1 MPMSDFDPALYTRV
15 PNLDVPSLI
24 ALARQVLAV
33 APARPGAALKKSLQ
47 ELRAATSTLEAAY
60 REHLSAPA
68 GQDSRPVD
76 QAADNAWAC
85 VYARLDSYA
94 ALPVEHYPRARE
106 ASELLRKLFPEGLSF
121 VKLEY
126 GAQWTEAEQRLQL
139 IKQERLTAALEALIG
154 PEFVAELHRCHA
166 LYTAMIG
173 VAQPKKGRQ
182 KLPDLRALRLGAQ
195 QALTAHTIQLL
206 AVHLAGDPKQQ
217 EAIRPAFAA
226 IDAYRDKTA
235 ADPGKPAP
243 AEPAEPTPAPV
254 A

>member
-1 MPMSDFDPALYTRV
+1 MPMMIDFDPSLYTRT
-15 PNLDVPSLI
+15 PRLDVPSLI
-24 ALARQVLAV
+24 ALARQVLAA
-33 APARPGAALKKSLQ
+33 APARPKAAVKQSLH
-47 ELRAATSTLEAAY
+47 ELHEATSALEAAY
-60 REHLSAPA
+60 REHLSAPE

-85 VYARLDSYA
+85 AYARLDSYA

-106 ASELLRKLFPEGLSF
+106 AGELLQKLFPEGLSF
-121 VKLEY
+121 LKLEY

-139 IKQERLTAALEALIG
+139 IKQERLTAELEALIG

-166 LYTAMIG
+166 LYTEMVG
-173 VAQPKKGRQ
+173 VSQPKKGRK
-182 KLPDLRALRLGAQ
+182 KLPDLRTLRLTTQ

-217 EAIRPAFAA
+217 EAIRPTFAA

-235 ADPGKPAP
+235 ADPTKPAP
-243 AEPAEPTPAPV
+243 SEPAPTPAPV